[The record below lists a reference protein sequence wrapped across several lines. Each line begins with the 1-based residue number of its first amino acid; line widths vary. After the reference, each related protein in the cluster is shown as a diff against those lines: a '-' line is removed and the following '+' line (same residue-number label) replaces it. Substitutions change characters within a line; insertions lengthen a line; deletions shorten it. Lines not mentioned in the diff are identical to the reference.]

1 MTAEE
6 TAAPSI
12 KIRRLGSA
20 EEARVCA
27 RMMAG
32 SEPWITLKRGYEESL
47 TVVEDP
53 SREVYVALEA
63 GRLRGFVVLNM
74 SGAFA
79 GYVQTV
85 CVGAEDRSR
94 GIGSRL
100 MRFAEER
107 IFRES
112 PNVFLCVSSFNP
124 RAKALYEKLGYE
136 MVGELKDYVVE
147 GHSEYLLRKT
157 TGPLREFR
165 KEPAVAPPP
174 GAPGRGKE

>member
-1 MTAEE
+1 MASEGTAHPIE
-6 TAAPSI
+6 
-12 KIRRLGSA
+12 IRRLGSA
-20 EEARVCA
+20 EESRVCA

-47 TVVEDP
+47 ALVEDP
-53 SREVYVALEA
+53 SREVYLAFEA
-63 GRLRGFVVLNM
+63 GRLRGFVILNM
-74 SGAFA
+74 SGAFT

-124 RAKALYEKLGYE
+124 RAKALYERLGYE
-136 MVGELKDYVVE
+136 MVGELKDYLVE

-157 TGPLREFR
+157 IGPLRGFR
-165 KEPAVAPPP
+165 KEPAGVPPP
-174 GAPGRGKE
+174 SPGRGKG

>member
-1 MTAEE
+1 MAAEGTAHPIE
-6 TAAPSI
+6 
-12 KIRRLGSA
+12 IRRLGSA
-20 EEARVCA
+20 EESRVCA

-47 TVVEDP
+47 ALVEDP

-63 GRLRGFVVLNM
+63 GRLRGFVILNM

-85 CVGAEDRSR
+85 CVGVEDRSR

-107 IFRES
+107 VFRES

-136 MVGELKDYVVE
+136 MVGELKDYIVE

-157 TGPLREFR
+157 IGPLQEFR
-165 KEPAVAPPP
+165 KIPAGAPPP
-174 GAPGRGKE
+174 FSPGRGKG

>member
-6 TAAPSI
+6 TAPPPI
-12 KIRRLGSA
+12 EIRRLESA
-20 EEARVCA
+20 DESRQCA

-47 TVVEDP
+47 ALLEDP
-53 SREVYVALEA
+53 SREVYGAFEE
-63 GRLRGFVVLNM
+63 GRVRGFVILNM
-74 SGAFA
+74 AGALV

-85 CVGAEDRSR
+85 CVGIEDRSR
-94 GIGSRL
+94 GIGRRL

-107 IFRES
+107 IYRES

-124 RAKALYEKLGYE
+124 RARVLYEKLGYE
-136 MVGELKDYVVE
+136 MVGELKDYIVR

-157 TGPLREFR
+157 IAPLREFR
-165 KEPAVAPPP
+165 KETSGAPSPAPP
-174 GAPGRGKE
+174 GRRKG

>member
-1 MTAEE
+1 MTAGES
-6 TAAPSI
+6 AAPSI
-12 KIRRLGSA
+12 EIRRLGSP
-20 EEARVCA
+20 EEARLCA

-47 TVVEDP
+47 ALVENS
-53 SREVYVALEA
+53 SREVYGAFEG
-63 GRLRGFVVLNM
+63 GRVRGFVILTM
-74 SGAFA
+74 TGAFT

-94 GIGSRL
+94 GIGSLL

-124 RAKALYEKLGYE
+124 RARALYERLGYE
-136 MVGELKDYVVE
+136 MVGELKDYLVR

-157 TGPLREFR
+157 IAPLREFS
-165 KEPAVAPPP
+165 PSPT
-174 GAPGRGKE
+174 GRGKG

>member
-1 MTAEE
+1 MVTIPMTAGE
-6 TAAPSI
+6 TAPPPI
-12 KIRRLGSA
+12 EIRRLGSA
-20 EEARVCA
+20 EEARLCA

-47 TVVEDP
+47 ALVEDP
-53 SREVYVALEA
+53 SREVYGAFAE
-63 GRLRGFVVLNM
+63 GRVRGFAILNM
-74 SGAFA
+74 SGAFT

-85 CVGAEDRSR
+85 CVRAEDRSR
-94 GIGSRL
+94 GIGSLL

-136 MVGELKDYVVE
+136 MVGELEDFIVR
-147 GHSEYLLRKT
+147 GHSEYLFRKT
-157 TGPLREFR
+157 IAPLHEFR
-165 KEPAVAPPP
+165 PSPAP
-174 GAPGRGKE
+174 PGRGKG

>member
-6 TAAPSI
+6 TAESSLE
-12 KIRRLGSA
+12 IRRLGSA
-20 EEARVCA
+20 DEARLCA

-47 TVVEDP
+47 ALLEDP
-53 SREVYVALEA
+53 SREVYGAFEE
-63 GRLRGFVVLNM
+63 GRVRGFAILNM
-74 SGAFA
+74 AGAFV

-85 CVGAEDRSR
+85 CVGVEDRSR
-94 GIGSRL
+94 GIGRRL
-100 MRFAEER
+100 MQFAEER

-124 RAKALYEKLGYE
+124 RARALYEKLGYE
-136 MVGELKDYVVE
+136 MVGELKDFIVR

-157 TGPLREFR
+157 IAPLREFR
-165 KEPAVAPPP
+165 KGAAGAPPP
-174 GAPGRGKE
+174 SPPGRGKG

>member
-1 MTAEE
+1 MTSEE
-6 TAAPSI
+6 TTPPLI
-12 KIRRLGSA
+12 EIRRLGSA
-20 EEARVCA
+20 EESRLCA

-47 TVVEDP
+47 ALVEDP
-53 SREVYVALEA
+53 SREVYLAFEA
-63 GRLRGFVVLNM
+63 GRLRGFVILNM
-74 SGAFA
+74 AGAFA

-85 CVGAEDRSR
+85 CVGAEDRNR

-112 PNVFLCVSSFNP
+112 PNFFLCVSSFNP

-136 MVGELKDYVVE
+136 MVGELKDYLVR

-157 TGPLREFR
+157 IGPLREFQ
-165 KEPAVAPPP
+165 PPP
-174 GAPGRGKE
+174 SPPGRD

>member
-12 KIRRLGSA
+12 EIRRLGSS

-63 GRLRGFVVLNM
+63 GRLRGFVILNM
-74 SGAFA
+74 SGAFT

-85 CVGAEDRSR
+85 CVGVEDRSR

-136 MVGELKDYVVE
+136 MVGELKDYIVR
-147 GHSEYLLRKT
+147 GHSEYLLRKSI
-157 TGPLREFR
+157 GPLHKFR
-165 KEPAVAPPP
+165 KEPAGVRPPSP
-174 GAPGRGKE
+174 PARGKG